1 MAKHILL
8 LMLAFSSC
16 LFAQETRREVMHP
29 SANPTDDTKPNSTT
43 VPETLAM
50 NAHLERVIVLRCKYN
65 TDLLAEL
72 NKAVAQ
78 QKIRN
83 AVILSGVGSVRGYQ
97 LHQVGNRDLP
107 LKETFVRNPTGAADI
122 IGMSGLVVGGRVHAH
137 ITLANADRAFGGHLE
152 PETTVF
158 TFAIVTLGVLDDT
171 LDLSKM
177 DDWGYR

>member
-1 MAKHILL
+1 MSFRAKCQDCATVLTQVEEPAFSRMYVRSIRMAKHILL

-43 VPETLAM
+43 VPETLVM

-97 LHQVGNRDLP
+97 LH
-107 LKETFVRNPTGAADI
+107 
-122 IGMSGLVVGGRVHAH
+122 
-137 ITLANADRAFGGHLE
+137 
-152 PETTVF
+152 
-158 TFAIVTLGVLDDT
+158 
-171 LDLSKM
+171 
-177 DDWGYR
+177 

>member
-1 MAKHILL
+1 MKKLILCAIVL
-8 LMLAFSSC
+8 SSIC

-29 SANPTDDTKPNSTT
+29 AANPADDTKPNSTT

-72 NKAVAQ
+72 NKAIAQ

-97 LHQVGNRDLP
+97 LHQVGNRDFP
-107 LKETFVRNPTGAADI
+107 LKETFVKNPAGPADI
-122 IGMSGLVVGGRVHAH
+122 IAM
-137 ITLANADRAFGGHLE
+137 
-152 PETTVF
+152 
-158 TFAIVTLGVLDDT
+158 
-171 LDLSKM
+171 
-177 DDWGYR
+177 